1 MNKAARNYG
10 KSINKTKPKPKKTDI
25 CGGISS
31 TNAASNT
38 MIVKKCDQDTNT
50 MEVIMADKST
60 GKTKIDHGIETT
72 SIYTK
77 DASTNMDKSNQCV
90 NTNSIEIMDNCAGE
104 DVIENIVYT
113 ASLNN
118 VHILNNLHNDT
129 DSNIEVHKE
138 DEIEQLKC
146 LLEDK
151 DIGCEIS
158 ISIVDIMNKFN
169 SMDKHK
175 KNENMTKLD
184 IMLDIFNERY
194 NKVPKNLNTLAFLA
208 DDDKIMLYDHIIPHI
223 DKFDFGLILEY
234 IYDG

>member
-1 MNKAARNYG
+1 MFKINMINR
-10 KSINKTKPKPKKTDI
+10 KSK
-25 CGGISS
+25 G
-31 TNAASNT
+31 TNAERNL
-38 MIVKKCDQDTNT
+38 IKLFH
-50 MEVIMADKST
+50 
-60 GKTKIDHGIETT
+60 DHGWSALRSAGSGSSKYPSPDVLAGNGFRRIALECKT
-72 SIYTK
+72 TK
-77 DASTNMDKSNQCV
+77 DNKKYLKN
-90 NTNSIEIMDNCAGE
+90 
-104 DVIENIVYT
+104 
-113 ASLNN
+113 
-118 VHILNNLHNDT
+118 
-129 DSNIEVHKE
+129 